1 MSETTYWEMLR
12 TQDRASVCK
21 RTLATFDSAKRTYT
35 LIVAD
40 RSYEIVPETQSIVPK
55 AAAGSSDVDWDI
67 RLLILVYL
75 TGASETSL
83 AGKWISPIELSGGE
97 LFFSSD
103 AHNLSFTELLLTF
116 KFPQD
121 FIKAGERIGAKRHTI
136 GDASFVLHTLPRIP
150 LLFIYWAGDD
160 EVPSKISVL
169 VDASAPGHLAIDGLW
184 LAIRVTEKRLL
195 QEAKLT
201 CGSNMSS

>member
-21 RTLATFDSAKRTYT
+21 RTLATFDSAKRTYMLT
-35 LIVAD
+35 VAD
-40 RSYEIVPETQSIVPK
+40 RPYEIVPETQSIVPK

-67 RLLILVYL
+67 RLLILAYL

-83 AGKWISPIELSGGE
+83 VGKWISPIELSGGE

-103 AHNLSFTELLLTF
+103 AHNLSFAELLLTF
-116 KFPQD
+116 KFPED
-121 FIKAGERIGAKRHTI
+121 FARAGERIGAKRHTI
-136 GDASFVLHTLPRIP
+136 GDASFVLQTLPRIP
-150 LLFIYWAGDD
+150 LLFIYWAGDE

-195 QEAKLT
+195 QEAKLA